1 MLYRLNNSIGSDLAS
16 IENIEED
23 QSEIETEI
31 LLFCTKHLDKVKNQL
46 NKALQEDRE
55 KVV

>member
-31 LLFCTKHLDKVKNQL
+31 LLFCTKNLDKVKNQL

>member
-31 LLFCTKHLDKVKNQL
+31 LMFCTKHLDKVKNQL